1 MILYIYLCRGGISG
15 GYSVSIVSPLVDYAY
30 DATLYELRKD
40 FLLGSIAISP
50 VTPNN

>member
-1 MILYIYLCRGGISG
+1 MVLVGFW
-15 GYSVSIVSPLVDYAY
+15 GYSVSIVHTLVDYAY